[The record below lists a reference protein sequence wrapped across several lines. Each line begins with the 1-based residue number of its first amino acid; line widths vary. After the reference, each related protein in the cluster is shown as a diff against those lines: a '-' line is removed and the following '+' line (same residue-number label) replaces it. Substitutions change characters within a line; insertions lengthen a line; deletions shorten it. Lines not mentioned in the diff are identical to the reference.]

1 MVAPARA
8 PLRTDRL
15 RTLNAPRLVT
25 VELNADGAPA
35 KVWRSRD
42 NGGGRKTEAAVNDNG
57 GGQEETAAVVE
68 TVLEMWRIDD
78 EWWRQLISRRYFA
91 VTLEGGSRV
100 VLFEDIVTH
109 EWFMQ
114 TA

>member
-1 MVAPARA
+1 MVAPSRA
-8 PLRTDRL
+8 TLRTDRL
-15 RTLNAPRLVT
+15 RAVNEPKKAA
-25 VELNADGAPA
+25 VELDERGVP
-35 KVWRSRD
+35 VSIRRSRD
-42 NGGGRKTEAAVNDNG
+42 NGGGQEKT
-57 GGQEETAAVVE
+57 AVVE

-91 VTLEGGSRV
+91 VILEGGTRV
-100 VLFEDIVTH
+100 VLFEDLVTH

>member
-15 RTLNAPRLVT
+15 RAVNAPRLVA
-25 VELNADGAPA
+25 VELDDSGVPRAVKKQMRRSDGQ
-35 KVWRSRD
+35 D
-42 NGGGRKTEAAVNDNG
+42 
-57 GGQEETAAVVE
+57 ETAVVVE
-68 TVLEMWRIDD
+68 TILEMWRIDD

-91 VTLEGGSRV
+91 VILEGGSRV
-100 VLFEDIVTH
+100 VLFEDLVTH
-109 EWFMQ
+109 EWSMQ

>member
-1 MVAPARA
+1 MVAPSRA
-8 PLRTDRL
+8 PLRADRL
-15 RTLNAPRLVT
+15 RALNAPRLVT

-35 KVWRSRD
+35 KLWRSRD
-42 NGGGRKTEAAVNDNG
+42 TGGGH

-68 TVLEMWRIDD
+68 AVLEMWRIDD

-91 VTLEGGSRV
+91 VILEGGSRV